1 MILPFSINELMYG
14 TKKRKRRAPMQLT
27 NTTDYA
33 SRIVCYLAI
42 KKRRVTMAKLASELK
57 APESYIPKIIKQL
70 KNWEELKTLVKYII
84 KVFLYLILAVM
95 TLIRWLIKIPMML
108 GNILLYFLSIIFILT
123 GVLSYGFALESA
135 RECGRMIIIGM
146 AFGAIPDFVPFWG
159 KSLETLVAKLLSM
172 TNE

>member
-1 MILPFSINELMYG
+1 MDSKNFAVRIAKKWKSGWQDSCSPERKNEG
-14 TKKRKRRAPMQLT
+14 
-27 NTTDYA
+27 
-33 SRIVCYLAI
+33 
-42 KKRRVTMAKLASELK
+42 LK
-57 APESYIPKIIKQL
+57 M
-70 KNWEELKTLVKYII
+70 LVKYII
-84 KVFLYLILAVM
+84 KVFLYLILVVM
-95 TLIRWLIKIPMML
+95 TLIRWLLKIPMML

-146 AFGAIPDFVPFWG
+146 GFGAMPDFIPFLG

>member
-1 MILPFSINELMYG
+1 MESADSIASMESTNRNSVSMVG
-14 TKKRKRRAPMQLT
+14 TEK
-27 NTTDYA
+27 
-33 SRIVCYLAI
+33 V
-42 KKRRVTMAKLASELK
+42 
-57 APESYIPKIIKQL
+57 
-70 KNWEELKTLVKYII
+70 VKWWYII

-95 TLIRWLIKIPMML
+95 TLIHWLLKIPMIL

-123 GVLSYGFALESA
+123 GILSYGFALESA

-146 AFGAIPDFVPFWG
+146 AFGAIPDFVPFLG

>member
-1 MILPFSINELMYG
+1 MESADSIASMESTNRNSVSMVG
-14 TKKRKRRAPMQLT
+14 TEK
-27 NTTDYA
+27 
-33 SRIVCYLAI
+33 V
-42 KKRRVTMAKLASELK
+42 
-57 APESYIPKIIKQL
+57 
-70 KNWEELKTLVKYII
+70 VKWWYII

-95 TLIRWLIKIPMML
+95 TLIRWLLKIPMML

-146 AFGAIPDFVPFWG
+146 AFGAIPDFVPFLG

>member
-1 MILPFSINELMYG
+1 MLI
-14 TKKRKRRAPMQLT
+14 
-27 NTTDYA
+27 
-33 SRIVCYLAI
+33 
-42 KKRRVTMAKLASELK
+42 
-57 APESYIPKIIKQL
+57 
-70 KNWEELKTLVKYII
+70 KYII

-95 TLIRWLIKIPMML
+95 TFRWLLKIPMML

-159 KSLETLVAKLLSM
+159 KSLETLVVKLLSM
-172 TNE
+172 TNECESRYERGL

>member
-1 MILPFSINELMYG
+1 
-14 TKKRKRRAPMQLT
+14 MQLT

-95 TLIRWLIKIPMML
+95 TLIHWLLKIPMIL

-123 GVLSYGFALESA
+123 GVLSYGFALEST
-135 RECGRMIIIGM
+135 RECGRMIVIGM
-146 AFGAIPDFVPFWG
+146 RFGAIPDFVPFFV
-159 KSLETLVAKLLSM
+159 KSLETLVDKLLSM

>member
-1 MILPFSINELMYG
+1 MLFLCQGTNYFKILVEKSTVYDRFTGGKVE
-14 TKKRKRRAPMQLT
+14 
-27 NTTDYA
+27 
-33 SRIVCYLAI
+33 
-42 KKRRVTMAKLASELK
+42 
-57 APESYIPKIIKQL
+57 
-70 KNWEELKTLVKYII
+70 YII

-95 TLIRWLIKIPMML
+95 TLIRWLLKIPMML

-123 GVLSYGFALESA
+123 GILSYGFALESA

-146 AFGAIPDFVPFWG
+146 AFGAIPDFVPFLG

>member
-1 MILPFSINELMYG
+1 MEVRIA
-14 TKKRKRRAPMQLT
+14 KKRKSGWQDSCCPERQ
-27 NTTDYA
+27 
-33 SRIVCYLAI
+33 
-42 KKRRVTMAKLASELK
+42 KSEGL
-57 APESYIPKIIKQL
+57 
-70 KNWEELKTLVKYII
+70 
-84 KVFLYLILAVM
+84 
-95 TLIRWLIKIPMML
+95 KIPMML

-146 AFGAIPDFVPFWG
+146 AFGAIPDFVPFLG

>member
-1 MILPFSINELMYG
+1 MEVRIA
-14 TKKRKRRAPMQLT
+14 KKRKSGWQDSCCPERQ
-27 NTTDYA
+27 
-33 SRIVCYLAI
+33 
-42 KKRRVTMAKLASELK
+42 KSEGLK
-57 APESYIPKIIKQL
+57 M
-70 KNWEELKTLVKYII
+70 LVKYII

-95 TLIRWLIKIPMML
+95 TFRWLLKIPMML

-159 KSLETLVAKLLSM
+159 KSLETLVAKLLSI
-172 TNE
+172 TNECESRYERGL